1 MLNDVRM
8 MLNWVFHLWK
18 FILIN
23 SINDEFFLRENYQR
37 LLLLAWNRQ
46 KDKKLQVVRDAEDTI
61 VPGLLAAGEASMGY
75 GTEPPWAVHE

>member
-1 MLNDVRM
+1 
-8 MLNWVFHLWK
+8 
-18 FILIN
+18 
-23 SINDEFFLRENYQR
+23 
-37 LLLLAWNRQ
+37 LAWNRQ